1 MKRFIH
7 THLLLLIVFITG
19 AAVLVIEVAATRI
32 LSVYFGNTIF
42 TVSSVLSVVLLALS
56 LGYFIG
62 GRLADKKASELLFFQ
77 IIALSGLSVFLLQLL
92 NIYLIPEIS
101 SSLSLQHGPLVASTL
116 LFLLP
121 GFLLGMLSPLVAK
134 LQNVRLAQVGIGQ
147 ITGDVFFWSTLG
159 SIVGSLLTGFYLIP
173 SFGVN
178 QIIVGTGVL
187 LLLMGLLGIVMSH
200 KTSFTKLHVILF
212 LLAVPVIH
220 MSFIWMSDN
229 KMGNG
234 IVFAA
239 DGLYDN
245 ITIYDGIY
253 DGKRAR
259 FLQQSTDASSAM
271 YLDSPELVYPYTK
284 YYETY
289 KLIKPDIKTAL
300 VIGGGAYSVPKA
312 LLQADSDVVV
322 DVAEIEP
329 EMFEISKRYF
339 LVPDDP
345 RLVNHVEDGRRFL
358 AYSQKQYDVIFVD
371 AFHTSI
377 PSHLTTEEFFQL
389 SKSKLAPD
397 GVFIMN
403 AIGSLRDIKP
413 SFLLSELKTFR
424 SVYNNNHVFA
434 VYSPSYDMTQNVM
447 LVGYNTEKRIDPGMW
462 SQNVVNHAPFDLSSH
477 PTFTDNYAP
486 VEYFIT
492 KHQE

>member
-1 MKRFIH
+1 M
-7 THLLLLIVFITG
+7 IVFITG

-56 LGYFIG
+56 LGYYIG

-77 IIALSGLSVFLLQLL
+77 IIALSGLSVFLLQIL
-92 NIYLIPEIS
+92 NIYLIPQIS
-101 SSLSLQHGPLVASTL
+101 RDLSLQHGPLIASIL

-134 LQNVRLAQVGIGQ
+134 LQYTRLSQLGIGR

-178 QIIVGTGVL
+178 QIIVGTGIL
-187 LLLMGLLGIVMSH
+187 LLFIGLLGIVASR
-200 KTSFTKLHVILF
+200 KTSLTKFHIILF
-212 LLAVPVIH
+212 LLAAPVIH
-220 MSFIWMSDN
+220 MGFVWLSDSRF
-229 KMGNG
+229 GNTT
-234 IVFAA
+234 VFAA
-239 DGLYDN
+239 DGVYDN
-245 ITIYDGIY
+245 IIIYDGLY

-271 YLDSPELVYPYTK
+271 YLDSPELVYAYSK
-284 YYETY
+284 YYDAY
-289 KLIKPDIKTAL
+289 KAVKPDIKTAL

-312 LLQADSDVVV
+312 LLQADPDVVV

-329 EMFEISKRYF
+329 EIFEISKRYF
-339 LVPDDP
+339 LVPDDK

-358 AYSQKQYDVIFVD
+358 ADSNKQYDVIFVD

-377 PSHLTTEEFFQL
+377 PSHLTTVEFFQL
-389 SKSKLAPD
+389 SKSKLASD

-403 AIGSLRDIKP
+403 IIGSLRDETP

-424 SVYNNNHVFA
+424 SVYNNNNVFA
-434 VYSPSYDMTQNVM
+434 VYSPSYNQEQNVM
-447 LVGYNTEKRIDPGMW
+447 LVGYNTDKRIDPGIW
-462 SQNVVNHAPFDLSSH
+462 TQNVVSHASFDLSSH
-477 PTFTDNYAP
+477 PVFTDNYAP